1 MASENTNAE
10 SHPRVVR
17 LFGNRDSAEA
27 WAIRDF
33 LKRSV
38 VEFEWTKLTV
48 HEECRNA
55 LGLPSLKNVRLPV
68 VEFPG
73 GERLFGP
80 SLKEVASRLG
90 FVNRA
95 KLRQYDVSIYGAG
108 PAGLSAAVYAAS
120 EGLST
125 VLIERSAVGGQAGTT
140 SLIENYMGFPQGING
155 ADLAERV
162 RQP

>member
-38 VEFEWTKLTV
+38 VEFEWTELTGD
-48 HEECRNA
+48 EECRNA

-68 VEFPG
+68 VDFRAVSG
-73 GERLFGP
+73 SSAHRSKR
-80 SLKEVASRLG
+80 SLRDWV
-90 FVNRA
+90 
-95 KLRQYDVSIYGAG
+95 
-108 PAGLSAAVYAAS
+108 
-120 EGLST
+120 
-125 VLIERSAVGGQAGTT
+125 
-140 SLIENYMGFPQGING
+140 SLIARNFANMMSQFTVQDRRDCPPPSTRPLK
-155 ADLAERV
+155 A
-162 RQP
+162 